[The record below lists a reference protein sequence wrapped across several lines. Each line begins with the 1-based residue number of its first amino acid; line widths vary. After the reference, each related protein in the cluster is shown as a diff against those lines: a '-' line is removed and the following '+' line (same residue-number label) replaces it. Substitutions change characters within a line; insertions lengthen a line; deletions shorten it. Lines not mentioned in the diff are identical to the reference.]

1 MRNGDRMDVRVD
13 VRVDRALC
21 EANGRC
27 VTVAPE
33 MFSLDD
39 DEILHIAPPPAG
51 IGRARMEQAVAACP
65 LSALSLH
72 EDPVPAPDA

>member
-1 MRNGDRMDVRVD
+1 MDVRVD
-13 VRVDRALC
+13 PLMC

-39 DEILHIAPPPAG
+39 DEVLHISPAPEGMDPDR
-51 IGRARMEQAVAACP
+51 IERAVAACP
-65 LSALSLH
+65 LSALTVSG
-72 EDPVPAPDA
+72 DPRPGPDA